1 MGKRS
6 GAKANEA
13 RRMKRANQTSSKKSE
28 RKKFFARPRGVQE
41 KQKQQQQRDIPAE
54 PVPNANGTNEQQQH
68 PNTNHATPNNN
79 GTVEQQPLQHQPN
92 GNNLPATP
100 NINNNN
106 STNQQIP
113 SPNRLNF
120 EMRSN
125 SRRTMKVAKLMSEQ
139 LDESILAED
148 EAEETAENDM
158 ANQQQQ
164 PHTEGAAM
172 PVEVPDEPCY
182 ELTSILAVYT
192 DGKGD
197 RAYFVK
203 TPLSLALR
211 LGRFAVLGRL
221 IRQCDD
227 FINYLGVLANLL
239 DELRRQ
245 GANSVPGS
253 SDILL
258 IPLNCVTMLPN
269 VPYCVP
275 CNDEFGAG
283 DISMLSFT
291 CVFLSA

>member
-1 MGKRS
+1 MSRWSWGTTT
-6 GAKANEA
+6 A
-13 RRMKRANQTSSKKSE
+13 TS
-28 RKKFFARPRGVQE
+28 
-41 KQKQQQQRDIPAE
+41 
-54 PVPNANGTNEQQQH
+54 NWTNRY
-68 PNTNHATPNNN
+68 
-79 GTVEQQPLQHQPN
+79 L
-92 GNNLPATP
+92 
-100 NINNNN
+100 
-106 STNQQIP
+106 
-113 SPNRLNF
+113 
-120 EMRSN
+120 
-125 SRRTMKVAKLMSEQ
+125 RRTKRRKRRK
-139 LDESILAED
+139 
-148 EAEETAENDM
+148 TTWR
-158 ANQQQQ
+158 NQQQQ

-253 SDILL
+253 SDVLL
-258 IPLNCVTMLPN
+258 IPLNCVTMLRMFLIVFRATMSLKP
-269 VPYCVP
+269 VT
-275 CNDEFGAG
+275 F
-283 DISMLSFT
+283 SMLSFT